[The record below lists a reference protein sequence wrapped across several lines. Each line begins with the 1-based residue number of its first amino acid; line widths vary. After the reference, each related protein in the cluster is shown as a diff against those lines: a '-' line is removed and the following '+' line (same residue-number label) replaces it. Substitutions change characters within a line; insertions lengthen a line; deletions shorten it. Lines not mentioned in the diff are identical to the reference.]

1 VGWPQII
8 FGVVLVL
15 VLLCTS
21 ILYIVRQIVALRRL
35 RAAEEMALEE
45 RAYLHS
51 RARRRII
58 TSVLLLLLGI
68 MLAGALVY
76 LEAPAQRLADKQ
88 AAKEQQ
94 GDTTP
99 LDAEQ
104 KFFARF
110 YATFWILFLLVLMA
124 VIFLAALDYWAT
136 QRFGFRQHRKIIE
149 DRRAMI
155 EREIARLRQ
164 ERNGH
169 S

>member
-1 VGWPQII
+1 II
-8 FGVVLVL
+8 FGAVLVL

-21 ILYIVRQIVALRRL
+21 ILYITRQIVALRRL

-51 RARRRII
+51 RARRRIVSSI
-58 TSVLLLLLGI
+58 LLLLLGV

-76 LEAPAQRLADKQ
+76 LETPAQQRADEEM
-88 AAKEQQ
+88 AKKQQ

-99 LDAEQ
+99 PTPEKQGFDQ
-104 KFFARF
+104 F
-110 YATFWILFLLVLMA
+110 YLWFWFLFLLVLMV
-124 VIFLAALDYWAT
+124 VIFLVALDYWAT
-136 QRFGFRQHRKIIE
+136 RRYGLRQYRKIAA

-155 EREIARLRQ
+155 EREVSRLRQ

-169 S
+169 L